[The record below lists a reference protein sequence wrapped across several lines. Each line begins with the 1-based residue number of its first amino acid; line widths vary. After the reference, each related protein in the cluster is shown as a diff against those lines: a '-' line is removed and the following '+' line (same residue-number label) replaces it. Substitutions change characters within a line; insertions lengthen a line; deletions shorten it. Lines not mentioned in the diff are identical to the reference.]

1 MALVVQHRVEGEA
14 LGEENGPERTGVV
27 VRREQRAKQQ
37 QGWQLATAGKWDAGG
52 EVELSKHV
60 AWLSQRRI
68 SSARRLCLR
77 RLGCC
82 IRLQQNLYP
91 AKPLLTCPYIPHR
104 SHLAWCDA
112 QLVLQLPNS
121 CVADAGDG
129 PVLHL
134 LRLIHLLMS

>member
-1 MALVVQHRVEGEA
+1 M
-14 LGEENGPERTGVV
+14 
-27 VRREQRAKQQ
+27 
-37 QGWQLATAGKWDAGG
+37 W
-52 EVELSKHV
+52 
-60 AWLSQRRI
+60 
-68 SSARRLCLR
+68 
-77 RLGCC
+77 
-82 IRLQQNLYP
+82 LQQNLYP

-134 LRLIHLLMS
+134 LRLIHLLMQGHRAWRQQGERQSECFISYVCSGAGQHLLRLIHLLMHRRRAGEKV